1 LGGHQIN
8 WPEKELN
15 PAVRVHS
22 ESFEFFL
29 KGMHYG
35 KISEGGPEWWPNR
48 KDFGA
53 EKLQALAGATREY
66 ASSIGDLPNLRTH
79 VSSAAESID
88 GLAEYVMHTD
98 VEHIL
103 EDAGTFARRNPLTTL
118 GVSVAA
124 GLAASLLMRPS
135 RSTSKPASKSKARSK
150 ARKQPAKHQRRANGT
165 TQAHA

>member
-1 LGGHQIN
+1 MAKSTKAARNGGQSISY
-8 WPEKELN
+8 
-15 PAVRVHS
+15 RI
-22 ESFEFFL
+22 FEDIL
-29 KGMHYG
+29 ALASTMAK
-35 KISEGGPEWWPNR
+35 NR

-103 EDAGTFARRNPLTTL
+103 EDAGTFARRNPLATL

-124 GLAASLLMRPS
+124 GLAVSLLMRPS

-150 ARKQPAKHQRRANGT
+150 ARKQPAKHKRGANGT